1 MAVKLDELYKT
12 LDEMR
17 EVYRFD
23 YEKTYFDLRNNH
35 LTMENTTVHIVTE
48 DEKTGTMVKLER
60 NVSARG

>member
-23 YEKTYFDLRNNH
+23 YEKTYFDLRNNP

-48 DEKTGTMVKLER
+48 DEETGTMVKLER
-60 NVSARG
+60 NVRARG